1 MSWASSRLT
10 SSRALTS
17 ISRKLTLGW
26 DAFQAVMSRRI
37 CSLTS
42 LRRFSSFMGSLLFLL
57 AFPKEDA
64 FPYLCCLAS
73 TWGLLSSPPHST
85 SFCALCLPPMQK
97 NDGHPHPPLL
107 FDNSHPM
114 GYITGELYSLL
125 SDTKRIH
132 TTV

>member
-17 ISRKLTLGW
+17 ISRKLALGW
-26 DAFQAVMSRRI
+26 EAFHAVMSRRI

-42 LRRFSSFMGSLLFLL
+42 LRRFSSCMWSLLFLL
-57 AFPKEDA
+57 AFLKEDA
-64 FPYLCCLAS
+64 FPYHSCLAS

-97 NDGHPHPPLL
+97 NDLHPLSNFPLT
-107 FDNSHPM
+107 F
-114 GYITGELYSLL
+114 LL
-125 SDTKRIH
+125 SIGYTLNGLKYICLR
-132 TTV
+132 